1 MSEEMSGQPEI
12 LRIRPHH
19 GLCTA
24 FFRGEGYSGDFVKNM
39 AEVIRLL
46 EKGDPKVIISE
57 GADDICKRCPNLI
70 GGICSGEKSDRYD
83 RAVLEICGLSY
94 GREMNGKDLSRLVR
108 EKIISA
114 GRLSE
119 VCGDCQ
125 WFFICISV
133 ES

>member
-39 AEVIRLL
+39 AEIIGLL
-46 EKGDPKVIISE
+46 ERNDPKVIISE
-57 GADDICKRCPNLI
+57 GADDICKKCPNLSD
-70 GGICSGEKSDRYD
+70 GICSGEKSDRYD
-83 RAVLEICGLSY
+83 RTVLEICGLSS
-94 GREMNGKDLSRLVR
+94 GREMKWRDFSHLVQ

-114 GRLSE
+114 GRLPE
-119 VCGDCQ
+119 VCRDCQ
-125 WFFICISV
+125 WFFICSG
-133 ES
+133 